1 MPQKTNLNINPY
13 YDDFKKSNNYYR
25 VLYKPGHPIQARELT
40 TSQSILQ
47 NQLESFGSHI
57 FEEGAMVIPGGVMC
71 DSQYAAVKLN
81 PDHLGVN
88 VSVYASYLVGKRLR
102 GESSGVVAVID
113 SYGDINENEGITNL
127 TVWVKYVRGG
137 IDNET
142 STFIDGEILITED
155 AFTYGN
161 TTINAEDTVASI
173 ISENAKGVG
182 YSVAIE
188 KGVYFIRGTFVDVSK
203 DRIVLD
209 PYTNNSSYRVGLTIS
224 EEIITSKEDES
235 LYDNAKGFS
244 NYAAPGADRLKISTK
259 LSKKL
264 LTDNDDKTFVELVRV
279 ENGEIKKIKKQNEY
293 SIIKDY
299 FAKRTFE
306 ESGDYA
312 VDRFLIDIEESLDNR
327 KGNDGIFLDTQITSD
342 GNVPTEDMVAV
353 NVSPGKA
360 YVKGYDVESV
370 GTTAIDVDKPRDIQK
385 VDTAMVPFEFGL
397 SIRLNNVV
405 GTPLLAVNNSS
416 NTVDLYSGRRN
427 STGGT
432 ETLIGKA
439 RVYSFSVTDAPY
451 TGAATEFDLYL
462 YDVQTYTEITL
473 NQAVSAGDVPISTR
487 VRGVSSG
494 ATGFVAGPLGA
505 TVKLTE
511 TSGTFLQGERLIF
524 NEEENSSNSNGV
536 NRTVQSVTTWGI
548 NDVKSVFQDSTA
560 LGLKNDF
567 IADLALQPRILP
579 GFSVTDEINI
589 TTAGSDNTSCAG
601 RNWAAKVKVGT
612 LISYQRANQSDPT
625 LNRIST
631 ISSDGSNVHLED
643 TPIDVPG
650 LYDNDSDN
658 AYTGTFRIM
667 TPIVRNNGGLYAK
680 LDERAVSSVDF
691 SSSSLAI
698 EAQIND
704 LSVDNNGALTFGVGN
719 ITTANAG
726 ITTSFFETFDAER
739 YSLHYTDGTL
749 DQLRSDKFSLT
760 NNGKT
765 VNFTGLSANQT
776 TNVTV
781 NTTVLKQGITSKQK
795 DYLRS
800 EKRNVT
806 LSKSAA
812 STATTGLTQN
822 KFYGLRVEDREISL
836 NVPDVAKVIGVY
848 ESLNT
853 SAPILD
859 KISIPSGFALT
870 SNALLGEEIIG
881 TESGTVVQIT
891 NIPDDTSVEFAYLN
905 SNKFEV
911 GEVIKFRES
920 DITTTIVTITNGSY
934 QNVTNEFTLDRGH
947 RETHHDYSRIV
958 RTSTSYVPTYQLLVV
973 YDKYRVPAN
982 DNGDVFT
989 VNSYPQSRYGEIPQ
1003 LPDGTRLSDVLDFRP
1018 RVSDFSVTDKSPF
1031 AFGSRDFGVTGNN
1044 PSLIVKPNES
1054 SIIGFDHYLPRMDRL
1069 VLTKAGKF
1077 TAIKGESS
1085 LNPKFPVNVEDAM
1098 DIATIEYPAY
1108 LFDVRNARVVHID
1121 NRRYTMRDIGK
1132 IEDRVENLET
1142 ITSLTMLEL
1151 DTKSLQV
1158 KDADG
1163 FDRFKSG
1170 FFVDDYRDD
1179 QRFEQNSNASV
1190 DPRTNELITPIDFE
1204 TIKPELALDPAV
1216 DVSTADF
1223 SSDLNLLDPNVKKT
1237 GDLLTLNYTE
1247 KEWIKQ
1253 PLASVVENVNPFSMV
1268 EYNGNVKLSPA
1279 SDNWVRTVYVDGGVR
1294 NVTAGV
1300 SGNSVTWAGQ
1310 GGSQQSAGWTTSGTG
1325 TGSGESW
1332 QPDEN
1337 TVYASGA
1344 GSRTLDTFIETI
1356 LTGSAADT
1364 HIRSRNVTFNAHG
1377 LSPYTKYH
1385 SFFDGQS
1392 GLDIIP
1398 KLVQISMNS
1407 GAFTAGETV
1416 HGYIGAELLFV
1427 ARLCSPSHKE
1437 GPLTAPTTTMGNNPY
1452 DRGIILSLAYSA
1464 SATVLNIDLNGLH
1477 EEARGEFYGYITKGM
1492 TILGTTSNAEATVS
1506 DINLIT
1512 DNWGD
1517 LAGSFF
1523 IRCPLMNP
1531 APPKRYTVGTKT
1543 FKLTSSDTNAV
1554 PLPGSLLIQAC
1565 ETTYKTSGI
1574 VETYKQ
1580 TTVVV
1585 KDPPAPPPPPP
1596 ADDGDPLAQ
1605 SFTVDETGAYL
1616 TGVDFFFGN
1625 KDPQE
1630 KIACELRTMELGTP
1644 TNIMVQDFA
1653 RVDLHPTEV
1662 NTSNDGT
1669 VPTRFQF
1676 PSPIYL
1682 EPEKEYALVLRA
1694 PTTLLYE
1701 AWIAQMGD
1709 KTVGTSD
1716 LPDDENVMVTKQY
1729 LGGSLFKSQNG
1740 TIWTATQYQDLKFT
1754 LHKAEFVPNG
1764 TATFY
1769 NPNLNLSEVGHTGL
1783 IYNPIKVFPRKLKV
1797 TIDAVTDG
1805 GVKTFLDAP
1814 GAQFS
1819 DGLTTTDAYGYLERV
1834 GGAANQQA
1842 LGVTNVG
1849 TGYKQGTYSAVPLY
1863 TITGAGSGATSTV
1876 VVDANGNITSVTI
1889 GLNQGGSGYS
1899 VGDVVGVTTAN
1910 IGQGS
1915 GGQFTVAALLNYD
1928 TLYLTD
1934 CQGETFDTSGS
1945 SDIWKDFPLGSTTAV
1960 ATDFDVDNGNTH
1972 ITACTQTGGVLY
1984 TGNVVEI
1991 IKPNHAMHGANN
2003 LVTLE
2008 NIQPNSVATT
2018 LSAEL
2023 GINETGSISI
2033 ANTSTFN
2040 NFEGISTSQ
2049 GYAKINNEIIYYT
2062 SIHQDGAGGGTLGI
2076 GTRGVDGTLRR
2087 THPNGSE
2094 ISTYEL
2100 SGVSLKRINRSHT
2113 AGSILSDP
2121 METDKYYLS
2130 IDRSGVVG
2138 SLARQSGDTQV
2149 SFTAENVGSGLNNF
2163 SSANVQFNT
2172 IEPRMS
2178 VITPGSGTFIRSSMR
2193 TISATSAGGN
2203 EVSFQ
2208 DNGFEP
2214 VTLNQLNI
2222 LPTTRMLA
2230 SRVNENE
2237 YLPNFPD
2244 NKSFTMT
2251 VDLRSDDP
2259 NLSPAINIENEVLLL
2274 GRSRLNRPILDYVT
2288 DGRSNALD
2296 NDPHTSTYITK
2307 KVDLQNPASSLK
2319 VIVGAYRDGS
2329 ADFRVLYQLFKAD
2342 SSEIEPA
2349 FELFPGYDNLRDL
2362 DGDGYGDL
2370 VVDSSLNSGRP
2381 DKIVPGSNDGE
2392 FKEYQFSIDEL
2403 DAFTGFRIKIVMSGT
2418 NEAKAPRFKDL
2429 RCIALA

>member
-57 FEEGAMVIPGGVMC
+57 FQEGAMVIPGGVMC

-88 VSVYASYLVGKRLR
+88 ISVYASFLVGKRLR
-102 GESSGVVAVID
+102 GESSGVVAVVD
-113 SYGDINENEGITNL
+113 SYSDINENEGVTHL
-127 TVWVKYVRGG
+127 TIWVKYVRGG
-137 IDNET
+137 TDNET

-161 TTINAEDTVASI
+161 TTINVEDTVASI

-224 EEIITSKEDES
+224 EEIISSKEDES

-279 ENGEIKKIKKQNEY
+279 ENGEIKKIKSQNEY

-312 VDRFLIDIEESLDNR
+312 VDRFIVDVEELLDNR

-353 NVSPGKA
+353 NVSAGKA

-370 GTTAIDVDKPRDIQK
+370 GTTTVDVDKPRDIQK

-416 NTVDLYSGRRN
+416 NTVDLYSGRR
-427 STGGT
+427 SATGGT

-462 YDVQTYTEITL
+462 YDVQTYTIITL
-473 NQAVSAGDVPISTR
+473 NESISSTDAPISTR

-494 ATGFVAGPLGA
+494 ATGFIVENPSSTA
-505 TVKLTE
+505 KLTE

-524 NEEENSSNSNGV
+524 NEEENSSNANGV
-536 NRTVQSVTTWGI
+536 NRTVKSVDTWGI

-560 LGLKNDF
+560 LGLDNDF
-567 IADLALQPRILP
+567 IADLALQPRILS
-579 GFSVTDEINI
+579 GFSVTDEIEVAATTGI
-589 TTAGSDNTSCAG
+589 TKCPG
-601 RNWAAKVKVGT
+601 RNFAAKLKVGS
-612 LISYQRANQSDPT
+612 LISYQRSDNNDLT
-625 LNRIST
+625 LNKVTANNGST
-631 ISSDGSNVHLED
+631 ITLDD
-643 TPIDVPG
+643 TPLDVTG
-650 LYDNDSDN
+650 LYDNNSDL
-658 AYTGTFRIM
+658 AYVGTFRVM
-667 TPIVRNNGGLYAK
+667 VPIVRNNGGLYAK
-680 LDERAVSSVDF
+680 LDESAVSSVDF

-698 EAQIND
+698 ETQIND
-704 LSVDNNGALTFGVGN
+704 LTTDGDGALTFGVGN
-719 ITTANAG
+719 VTTANAG

-739 YSLHYTDGTL
+739 YSIHYSTGTIDSL
-749 DQLRSDKFSLT
+749 TSDKFTLT

-765 VNFTGLSANQT
+765 VNFTGLTASQSN
-776 TNVTV
+776 NVTV
-781 NTTVLKQGITSKQK
+781 NATVLKQGITSKQK

-806 LSKSAA
+806 LTKSAA

-859 KISIPSGFALT
+859 KISIPSGFTLS

-891 NIPDDTSVEFAYLN
+891 SILNDTSVEFAYLN
-905 SNKFEV
+905 TNKFEV

-958 RTSTSYVPTYQLLVV
+958 RTNTSYIPTYQLLVV

-989 VNSYPQSRYGEIPQ
+989 VNSYPQSRYSEIPQ

-1018 RVSDFSVTDKSPF
+1018 RVSDFSVTNKSPF

-1077 TAIKGESS
+1077 TVVKGESS

-1098 DIATIEYPAY
+1098 DIATIQYPPY
-1108 LFDVRNARVVHID
+1108 LFDVKNARVVHID

-1132 IEDRVENLET
+1132 IESRVENLET
-1142 ITSLTMLEL
+1142 VTSLTMLEL

-1163 FDRFKSG
+1163 FDRFKTG

-1179 QRFEQNSNASV
+1179 KRFEQNSNAAV
-1190 DPRTNELITPIDFE
+1190 DPKTNELLVPIDFE
-1204 TIKPELALDPAV
+1204 TIKPELALDPSI
-1216 DVSTADF
+1216 DVATADF
-1223 SSDLNLLDPNVKKT
+1223 SANLNLLDPNVKKSE
-1237 GDLLTLNYTE
+1237 DLLTLNYTE

-1253 PLASVVENVNPFSMV
+1253 PLASVVENVNPFNMV

-1279 SDNWVRTVYVDGGVR
+1279 SDNWVRTVYIDGGVR
-1294 NVTAGV
+1294 NITAGV
-1300 SGNSVTWAGQ
+1300 SGNEVTWTGADGT
-1310 GGSQQSAGWTTSGTG
+1310 QQSSGWTTSGTG
-1325 TGSGESW
+1325 TGSGDNW

-1337 TVYASGA
+1337 TVYVAGA
-1344 GSRTLDTFIETI
+1344 GTRTLDTFIETI
-1356 LTGSAADT
+1356 LQGSAPDT
-1364 HIRSRNVTFNAHG
+1364 HIRSRNVTFNSHG
-1377 LSPYTKYH
+1377 LAPYTKYY

-1427 ARLCSPSHKE
+1427 ARLCSPNHKE
-1437 GPLTAPTTTMGNNPY
+1437 GPLTAPTTTIGNNPY

-1464 SATVLNIDLNGLH
+1464 SSTVLNIDLNGLH

-1492 TILGTTSNAEATVS
+1492 TILGVSSNAEATVS
-1506 DINLIT
+1506 NIQLIT

-1517 LAGSFF
+1517 LSGSFF
-1523 IRCPLMNP
+1523 IRCPLTNP
-1531 APPKRYTVGTKT
+1531 APPKRYTIGTKT
-1543 FKLTSSDTNAV
+1543 FKLTSSDTNAE
-1554 PLPGSLLIQAC
+1554 PLPGSLLMQSC
-1565 ETTYKTSGI
+1565 ETTYRTSGI
-1574 VETYKQ
+1574 VETYKH

-1596 ADDGDPLAQ
+1596 QPRDPLAQ

-1630 KIACELRTMELGTP
+1630 KIACELVTMELGTP
-1644 TNIMVQDFA
+1644 TNIVVQDFA
-1653 RVDLHPTEV
+1653 RVELHPSEV
-1662 NTSNDGT
+1662 NTSADAT
-1669 VPTRFQF
+1669 IPTRFQF

-1682 EPEKEYALVLRA
+1682 EAGREYALVLKA
-1694 PTTLLYE
+1694 PTTNLYE
-1701 AWIAQMGD
+1701 AWCATMGD

-1716 LPDDENVMVTKQY
+1716 LPDDENVLVTKQY
-1729 LGGSLFKSQNG
+1729 IGGSLFKSQNG
-1740 TIWTATQYQDLKFT
+1740 TIWTPSQFQDLKFT
-1754 LHKAEFVPNG
+1754 LHKAQFVPSG

-1797 TIDAVTDG
+1797 TIDAVTG
-1805 GVKTFLDAP
+1805 GSSTLDQP
-1814 GAQFS
+1814 GAKIS
-1819 DGLTTTDAYGYLERV
+1819 DGTTNTDAFGYLERV
-1834 GGAANQQA
+1834 GGGANQGA
-1842 LGVTNVG
+1842 LTQTNAG
-1849 TGYKQGTYSAVPLY
+1849 TGYENGTYTAVPLY
-1863 TITGAGSGATSTV
+1863 TITGAGSGATATV
-1876 VVDANGNITSVTI
+1876 VVATNKVSSVTI
-1889 GLNQGGSGYS
+1889 GLNQNGSGYS
-1899 VGDVVGVTTAN
+1899 VGDVVGVTTADV
-1910 IGQGS
+1910 GKGS
-1915 GGQFTVAALLNYD
+1915 GAQFSIPSLLNYD

-1934 CQGETFDTSGS
+1934 CRGETFDTSGS
-1945 SDIWKDFPLGSTTAV
+1945 
-1960 ATDFDVDNGNTH
+1960 TDFYVDGTVFNTGSTH

-1991 IKPNHAMHGANN
+1991 QKPNHAMHGANN

-2023 GINETGSISI
+2023 GINETGQISI

-2049 GYAKINNEIIYYT
+2049 GYAKINNEIIYYNSIT
-2062 SIHQDGAGGGTLGI
+2062 SDGGGGGTLGI

-2259 NLSPAINIENEVLLL
+2259 NLSPAINIENEVLIL
-2274 GRSRLNRPILDYVT
+2274 GRSRLNKPISDYVT

-2296 NDPHTSTYITK
+2296 SDPHTATYITK
-2307 KVDLQNPASSLK
+2307 KVNLQNPASSLK
-2319 VIVGAYRDGS
+2319 VIVGAYRDES

-2362 DGDGYGDL
+2362 DGDGFGDL
-2370 VVDSSLNSGRP
+2370 VIDSALSSGRP
-2381 DKIVPGSNDGE
+2381 DKLVSGSLDGE

-2403 DAFTGFRIKIVMSGT
+2403 DAFTGFRVKIVMSGT
-2418 NEAKAPRFKDL
+2418 NEAKPPRFKDL

>member
-57 FEEGAMVIPGGVMC
+57 FQEGAMVIPGGVMC

-88 VSVYASYLVGKRLR
+88 ISVYASFLVGKRLR
-102 GESSGVVAVID
+102 GESSGVVAVVD
-113 SYGDINENEGITNL
+113 SYSDINENEGVTHL
-127 TVWVKYVRGG
+127 TIWVKYVRGG
-137 IDNET
+137 TDNET

-161 TTINAEDTVASI
+161 TTINVEDTVASI

-224 EEIITSKEDES
+224 EEIISSKEDES

-279 ENGEIKKIKKQNEY
+279 ENGEIKKIKSQNEY

-312 VDRFLIDIEESLDNR
+312 VDRFIVDVEELLDNR

-353 NVSPGKA
+353 NVSAGKA

-370 GTTAIDVDKPRDIQK
+370 GTTTVDVDKPRDIQK

-416 NTVDLYSGRRN
+416 NTVDLYSGRR
-427 STGGT
+427 SATGGT

-462 YDVQTYTEITL
+462 YDVQTYTIITL
-473 NQAVSAGDVPISTR
+473 NESISSTDAPISTR

-494 ATGFVAGPLGA
+494 ATGFIVENPSSTA
-505 TVKLTE
+505 KLTE

-524 NEEENSSNSNGV
+524 NEEENSSNANGV
-536 NRTVQSVTTWGI
+536 NRTVKSVDTWGI

-560 LGLKNDF
+560 LGLDNDF
-567 IADLALQPRILP
+567 IADLALQPRILS
-579 GFSVTDEINI
+579 GFSVTDEIEVAATTGI
-589 TTAGSDNTSCAG
+589 TKCPG
-601 RNWAAKVKVGT
+601 RNFAAKLKVGS
-612 LISYQRANQSDPT
+612 LISYQRSDNNDLT
-625 LNRIST
+625 LNKVTANNGST
-631 ISSDGSNVHLED
+631 ITLDD
-643 TPIDVPG
+643 TPLDVTG
-650 LYDNDSDN
+650 LYDNNSDL
-658 AYTGTFRIM
+658 AYVGTFRVM
-667 TPIVRNNGGLYAK
+667 VPIVRNNGGLYAK
-680 LDERAVSSVDF
+680 LDESAVSSVDF

-698 EAQIND
+698 ETQIND
-704 LSVDNNGALTFGVGN
+704 LTTDGDGALTFGVGN
-719 ITTANAG
+719 VTTANAG

-739 YSLHYTDGTL
+739 YSIHYSTGTIDPL
-749 DQLRSDKFSLT
+749 TSDKFTLT

-765 VNFTGLSANQT
+765 VNFTGLTASQNN
-776 TNVTV
+776 NVTV
-781 NTTVLKQGITSKQK
+781 NATVLKQGITSKQK

-806 LSKSAA
+806 LTKSAA

-859 KISIPSGFALT
+859 KISIPSGFTLS

-891 NIPDDTSVEFAYLN
+891 SILNDTSVEFAYLN
-905 SNKFEV
+905 TNKFEV

-958 RTSTSYVPTYQLLVV
+958 RTNTSYIPTYQLLVV

-989 VNSYPQSRYGEIPQ
+989 VNSYPQSRYSEIPQ

-1018 RVSDFSVTDKSPF
+1018 RVSDFSVTNKSPF

-1077 TAIKGESS
+1077 TVVKGESS

-1098 DIATIEYPAY
+1098 DIATIQYPPY
-1108 LFDVRNARVVHID
+1108 LFDVKNARVVHID

-1132 IEDRVENLET
+1132 IESRVENLET
-1142 ITSLTMLEL
+1142 VTSLTMLEL

-1163 FDRFKSG
+1163 FDRFKTG

-1179 QRFEQNSNASV
+1179 KRFEQNSNAAV
-1190 DPRTNELITPIDFE
+1190 DPKTNELLVPIDFE
-1204 TIKPELALDPAV
+1204 TIKPELALDPSI
-1216 DVSTADF
+1216 DVATADF
-1223 SSDLNLLDPNVKKT
+1223 SANLNLLDPNVKKSE
-1237 GDLLTLNYTE
+1237 DLLTLNYTE

-1253 PLASVVENVNPFSMV
+1253 PLASVVENVNPFNMV

-1279 SDNWVRTVYVDGGVR
+1279 SDNWVRTVYIDGGVR
-1294 NVTAGV
+1294 NITAGV
-1300 SGNSVTWAGQ
+1300 SGNEVTWTGADGT
-1310 GGSQQSAGWTTSGTG
+1310 QQSSGWTTSGTG
-1325 TGSGESW
+1325 TGSGDNW

-1337 TVYASGA
+1337 TVYVAGA
-1344 GSRTLDTFIETI
+1344 GTRTLDTFIETI
-1356 LTGSAADT
+1356 LQGSAPDT
-1364 HIRSRNVTFNAHG
+1364 HIRSRNVTFNSHG
-1377 LSPYTKYH
+1377 LAPYTKYY

-1427 ARLCSPSHKE
+1427 ARLCSPNHKE
-1437 GPLTAPTTTMGNNPY
+1437 GPLTAPTTTIGNNPY

-1464 SATVLNIDLNGLH
+1464 SSTVLNIDLNGLH

-1492 TILGTTSNAEATVS
+1492 TILGVSSNAEATVS
-1506 DINLIT
+1506 NIQLIT

-1517 LAGSFF
+1517 LSGSFF
-1523 IRCPLMNP
+1523 IRCPLTNP
-1531 APPKRYTVGTKT
+1531 APPKRYTIGTKT
-1543 FKLTSSDTNAV
+1543 FKLTSSDTNAE
-1554 PLPGSLLIQAC
+1554 PLPGSLLMQSC
-1565 ETTYKTSGI
+1565 ETTYRTSGI
-1574 VETYKQ
+1574 VETYKH

-1596 ADDGDPLAQ
+1596 QPRDPLAQ

-1630 KIACELRTMELGTP
+1630 KIACELVTMELGTP
-1644 TNIMVQDFA
+1644 TNIVVQDFA
-1653 RVDLHPTEV
+1653 RVELHPSEV
-1662 NTSNDGT
+1662 NTSADAT
-1669 VPTRFQF
+1669 IPTRFQF

-1682 EPEKEYALVLRA
+1682 EAGREYALVLKA
-1694 PTTLLYE
+1694 PTTNLYE
-1701 AWIAQMGD
+1701 AWCATMGD

-1716 LPDDENVMVTKQY
+1716 LPDDENVLVTKQY
-1729 LGGSLFKSQNG
+1729 IGGSLFKSQNG
-1740 TIWTATQYQDLKFT
+1740 TIWTPSQFQDLKFT
-1754 LHKAEFVPNG
+1754 LHKAQFVPSG

-1797 TIDAVTDG
+1797 TIDAVTG
-1805 GVKTFLDAP
+1805 GSSTLDQP
-1814 GAQFS
+1814 GAKIS
-1819 DGLTTTDAYGYLERV
+1819 DGTTNTDAFGYLERV
-1834 GGAANQQA
+1834 GGGANQGA
-1842 LGVTNVG
+1842 LTQTNAG
-1849 TGYKQGTYSAVPLY
+1849 TGYENGTYTAVPLY
-1863 TITGAGSGATSTV
+1863 TITGAGSGATATV
-1876 VVDANGNITSVTI
+1876 VVATNKVSSVTI
-1889 GLNQGGSGYS
+1889 GLNQNGSGYS
-1899 VGDVVGVTTAN
+1899 VGDVVGVTTADV
-1910 IGQGS
+1910 GKGS
-1915 GGQFTVAALLNYD
+1915 GAQFSIPSLLNYD

-1934 CQGETFDTSGS
+1934 CRGETFDTSGS
-1945 SDIWKDFPLGSTTAV
+1945 
-1960 ATDFDVDNGNTH
+1960 TDFYVDGTVFNTGSTH

-1991 IKPNHAMHGANN
+1991 QKPNHAMHGANN

-2023 GINETGSISI
+2023 GINETGQISI

-2049 GYAKINNEIIYYT
+2049 GYAKINNEIIYYNSIT
-2062 SIHQDGAGGGTLGI
+2062 SDGGGGGTLGI

-2259 NLSPAINIENEVLLL
+2259 NLSPAINIENEVLIL
-2274 GRSRLNRPILDYVT
+2274 GRSRLNKPISDYVT

-2296 NDPHTSTYITK
+2296 SDPHTATYITK
-2307 KVDLQNPASSLK
+2307 KVNLQNPASSLK
-2319 VIVGAYRDGS
+2319 VIVGAYRDES

-2362 DGDGYGDL
+2362 DGDGFGDL
-2370 VVDSSLNSGRP
+2370 VIDSALSSGRP
-2381 DKIVPGSNDGE
+2381 DKLVSGSLDGE

-2403 DAFTGFRIKIVMSGT
+2403 DAFTGFRVKIVMSGT
-2418 NEAKAPRFKDL
+2418 NEAKPPRFKDL

>member
-57 FEEGAMVIPGGVMC
+57 FQEGAMVIPGGVMC

-88 VSVYASYLVGKRLR
+88 ISVYASFLVGKRLR
-102 GESSGVVAVID
+102 GESSGVVAVVD
-113 SYGDINENEGITNL
+113 SYSDINENEGVTHL
-127 TVWVKYVRGG
+127 TIWVKYVRGG
-137 IDNET
+137 TDNET

-161 TTINAEDTVASI
+161 TTINVEDTVASI

-224 EEIITSKEDES
+224 EEIISSKEDES

-279 ENGEIKKIKKQNEY
+279 ENGEIKKIKSQNEY

-312 VDRFLIDIEESLDNR
+312 VDRFIVDVEELLDNR

-353 NVSPGKA
+353 NVSAGKA

-370 GTTAIDVDKPRDIQK
+370 GTTTVDVDKPRDIQK

-416 NTVDLYSGRRN
+416 NTVDLYSGRR
-427 STGGT
+427 SATGGT

-462 YDVQTYTEITL
+462 YDVQTYTIITL
-473 NQAVSAGDVPISTR
+473 NESISSTDAPISTR

-494 ATGFVAGPLGA
+494 ATGFIVENPSTTA
-505 TVKLTE
+505 KLTE

-524 NEEENSSNSNGV
+524 NEEENSSNANGV
-536 NRTVQSVTTWGI
+536 NRTVKSVDTWGI

-560 LGLKNDF
+560 LGLDNDF
-567 IADLALQPRILP
+567 IADLALQPRILS
-579 GFSVTDEINI
+579 GFSVTDEIEVEA
-589 TTAGSDNTSCAG
+589 TTGVTKCPG
-601 RNWAAKVKVGT
+601 RNFAAKLKVGS
-612 LISYQRANQSDPT
+612 LISYQRSDNNDLT
-625 LNRIST
+625 LNKVTANNGST
-631 ISSDGSNVHLED
+631 ITLDD
-643 TPIDVPG
+643 TPLDVTG
-650 LYDNDSDN
+650 LYDNNSDL
-658 AYTGTFRIM
+658 AYVGTFRVM
-667 TPIVRNNGGLYAK
+667 VPIVRNNGGLYAK
-680 LDERAVSSVDF
+680 LDESAVSSVDF

-698 EAQIND
+698 ETQIND
-704 LSVDNNGALTFGVGN
+704 LTTDGDGALTFGVGN
-719 ITTANAG
+719 VTTANAG

-739 YSLHYTDGTL
+739 YSIHYSTGTIDSL
-749 DQLRSDKFSLT
+749 TSDKFTLT

-765 VNFTGLSANQT
+765 VNFTGLTASQSN
-776 TNVTV
+776 NVTV
-781 NTTVLKQGITSKQK
+781 NATVLKQGITSKQK

-806 LSKSAA
+806 LTKSAA

-859 KISIPSGFALT
+859 KISIPSGFTLS

-891 NIPDDTSVEFAYLN
+891 SILNDTSVEFAYLN
-905 SNKFEV
+905 TNKFEV

-958 RTSTSYVPTYQLLVV
+958 RTNTSYIPTYQLLVV

-989 VNSYPQSRYGEIPQ
+989 VNSYPQSRYSEIPQ

-1018 RVSDFSVTDKSPF
+1018 RVSDFSVTNKSPF

-1077 TAIKGESS
+1077 TVVKGESS

-1142 ITSLTMLEL
+1142 VTSLTMLEL

-1163 FDRFKSG
+1163 FDRFKTG

-1179 QRFEQNSNASV
+1179 KRFEQNSNAAV
-1190 DPRTNELITPIDFE
+1190 DPKTNELLVPIDFE
-1204 TIKPELALDPAV
+1204 TIKPELALDPSI
-1216 DVSTADF
+1216 DVATADF
-1223 SSDLNLLDPNVKKT
+1223 SANLNLLDPNVKKSE
-1237 GDLLTLNYTE
+1237 DLLTLNYTE

-1253 PLASVVENVNPFSMV
+1253 PLASVVENVNPFNMV

-1279 SDNWVRTVYVDGGVR
+1279 SDNWVRTVYIDGGVR
-1294 NVTAGV
+1294 NITAGV
-1300 SGNSVTWAGQ
+1300 SGNEVTWTGADGT
-1310 GGSQQSAGWTTSGTG
+1310 QQSSGWTTSGTG
-1325 TGSGESW
+1325 TGSGDNW

-1337 TVYASGA
+1337 TVYVAGA
-1344 GSRTLDTFIETI
+1344 GTRTLDTFIETI
-1356 LTGSAADT
+1356 LQGSAPDT
-1364 HIRSRNVTFNAHG
+1364 HIRSRNVTFNSHG
-1377 LSPYTKYH
+1377 LAPYTKYY

-1427 ARLCSPSHKE
+1427 ARLCSPNHKE
-1437 GPLTAPTTTMGNNPY
+1437 GPLTAPTTTIGNNPY

-1464 SATVLNIDLNGLH
+1464 SSTVLNIDLNGLH

-1492 TILGTTSNAEATVS
+1492 TILGVSSNAEATVS
-1506 DINLIT
+1506 NIQLIT

-1517 LAGSFF
+1517 LSGSFF
-1523 IRCPLMNP
+1523 IRCPLTNP
-1531 APPKRYTVGTKT
+1531 APPKRYTIGTKT
-1543 FKLTSSDTNAV
+1543 FKLTSSDTNAE
-1554 PLPGSLLIQAC
+1554 PLPGSLLMQSC
-1565 ETTYKTSGI
+1565 ETTYRTSGI
-1574 VETYKQ
+1574 VETYKH

-1596 ADDGDPLAQ
+1596 QPRDPLAQ

-1630 KIACELRTMELGTP
+1630 KIACELVTMELGTP
-1644 TNIMVQDFA
+1644 TNIVVQDFA
-1653 RVDLHPTEV
+1653 RVELHPPEV
-1662 NTSNDGT
+1662 NTSADAT
-1669 VPTRFQF
+1669 IPTRFQF

-1682 EPEKEYALVLRA
+1682 EAGREYALVLKA
-1694 PTTLLYE
+1694 PTTNLYE
-1701 AWIAQMGD
+1701 AWCATMGD

-1716 LPDDENVMVTKQY
+1716 LPDDENVLVTKQY
-1729 LGGSLFKSQNG
+1729 IGGSLFKSQNG
-1740 TIWTATQYQDLKFT
+1740 TIWTPSQFQDLKFT
-1754 LHKAEFVPNG
+1754 LHKAQFVPSG

-1797 TIDAVTDG
+1797 TIDAVAG
-1805 GVKTFLDAP
+1805 GSSTLDQP
-1814 GAQFS
+1814 GAKIS
-1819 DGLTTTDAYGYLERV
+1819 DGTTNTDAFGYLERV
-1834 GGAANQQA
+1834 GGGANQGA
-1842 LGVTNVG
+1842 LTQTNAG
-1849 TGYKQGTYSAVPLY
+1849 TGYENGTYTAVPLY
-1863 TITGAGSGATSTV
+1863 TITGAGSGATATV
-1876 VVDANGNITSVTI
+1876 VVATNKVSSVTI
-1889 GLNQGGSGYS
+1889 GLNQNGSGYS
-1899 VGDVVGVTTAN
+1899 VGDVVGVTTADV
-1910 IGQGS
+1910 GKGS
-1915 GGQFTVAALLNYD
+1915 GAQFSIPSLLNYD

-1934 CQGETFDTSGS
+1934 CRGETFDTSGS
-1945 SDIWKDFPLGSTTAV
+1945 
-1960 ATDFDVDNGNTH
+1960 TDFYVDGTVFNTGSTH

-1991 IKPNHAMHGANN
+1991 QKPNHAMHGANN

-2023 GINETGSISI
+2023 GINETGQISI

-2049 GYAKINNEIIYYT
+2049 GYAKINNEIIYYNSIT
-2062 SIHQDGAGGGTLGI
+2062 SDGGGGGTLGI

-2222 LPTTRMLA
+2222 LPTTRMIA

-2259 NLSPAINIENEVLLL
+2259 NLSPAINIENEVLIL
-2274 GRSRLNRPILDYVT
+2274 GRSRLNKPISDYVT

-2296 NDPHTSTYITK
+2296 SDPHTATYITK
-2307 KVDLQNPASSLK
+2307 KVNLQNPASSLK
-2319 VIVGAYRDGS
+2319 VIVGAYRDES

-2362 DGDGYGDL
+2362 DGDGFGDL
-2370 VVDSSLNSGRP
+2370 VIDSALSSGRP
-2381 DKIVPGSNDGE
+2381 DKLVSGSLDGE

-2403 DAFTGFRIKIVMSGT
+2403 DAFTGFRVKIVMSGT
-2418 NEAKAPRFKDL
+2418 NEAKPPRFKDL

>member
-57 FEEGAMVIPGGVMC
+57 FQEGAMVIPGGVMC

-88 VSVYASYLVGKRLR
+88 ISVYASFLVGKRLR
-102 GESSGVVAVID
+102 GESSGVVAVVD
-113 SYGDINENEGITNL
+113 SYSDINENEGVTHL
-127 TVWVKYVRGG
+127 TIWVKYVRGG
-137 IDNET
+137 TDNET

-161 TTINAEDTVASI
+161 TTINVEDTVASI

-224 EEIITSKEDES
+224 EEIISSKEDES

-279 ENGEIKKIKKQNEY
+279 ENGEIKKIKSQNEY

-312 VDRFLIDIEESLDNR
+312 VDRFIVDVEELLDNR

-353 NVSPGKA
+353 NVSAGKA

-370 GTTAIDVDKPRDIQK
+370 GTTTVDVDKPRDIQK

-416 NTVDLYSGRRN
+416 NTVDLYSGRR
-427 STGGT
+427 SATGGT

-462 YDVQTYTEITL
+462 YDVQTYTIITL
-473 NQAVSAGDVPISTR
+473 NESISSTDAPISTR

-494 ATGFVAGPLGA
+494 ATGFIVENPSSTA
-505 TVKLTE
+505 KLTE

-524 NEEENSSNSNGV
+524 NEEENSSNANGV
-536 NRTVQSVTTWGI
+536 NRTVKSVDTWGI

-560 LGLKNDF
+560 LGLDNDF
-567 IADLALQPRILP
+567 IADLALQPRILS
-579 GFSVTDEINI
+579 GFSVTDEIEVAATTGI
-589 TTAGSDNTSCAG
+589 TKCPG
-601 RNWAAKVKVGT
+601 RNFAAKLKVGS
-612 LISYQRANQSDPT
+612 LISYQRSDNNDLT
-625 LNRIST
+625 LNKVTANNGST
-631 ISSDGSNVHLED
+631 ITLDD
-643 TPIDVPG
+643 TPLDVTG
-650 LYDNDSDN
+650 LYDNNSDL
-658 AYTGTFRIM
+658 AYVGTFRVM
-667 TPIVRNNGGLYAK
+667 VPIVRNNGGLYAK
-680 LDERAVSSVDF
+680 LDESAVSSVDF

-698 EAQIND
+698 ETQIND
-704 LSVDNNGALTFGVGN
+704 LTTDGDGALTFGVGN
-719 ITTANAG
+719 VTTANAG

-739 YSLHYTDGTL
+739 YSIHYSTGTIDPL
-749 DQLRSDKFSLT
+749 TSDKFTLT

-765 VNFTGLSANQT
+765 VNFTGLTASQSN
-776 TNVTV
+776 NVTV
-781 NTTVLKQGITSKQK
+781 NATVLKQGITSKQK

-806 LSKSAA
+806 LTKSAA

-859 KISIPSGFALT
+859 KISIPSGFTLS

-891 NIPDDTSVEFAYLN
+891 SILNDTSVEFAYLN
-905 SNKFEV
+905 TNKFEV

-958 RTSTSYVPTYQLLVV
+958 RTNTSYIPTYQLLVV

-989 VNSYPQSRYGEIPQ
+989 VNSYPQSRYSEIPQ

-1018 RVSDFSVTDKSPF
+1018 RVSDFSVTNKSPF

-1077 TAIKGESS
+1077 TVVKGESS

-1098 DIATIEYPAY
+1098 DIATIQYPPY
-1108 LFDVRNARVVHID
+1108 LFDVKNARVVHID

-1132 IEDRVENLET
+1132 IESRVENLET
-1142 ITSLTMLEL
+1142 VTSLTMLEL

-1163 FDRFKSG
+1163 FDRFKTG

-1179 QRFEQNSNASV
+1179 KRFEQNSNAAV
-1190 DPRTNELITPIDFE
+1190 DPKTNELLVPIDFE
-1204 TIKPELALDPAV
+1204 TIKPELALDPSI
-1216 DVSTADF
+1216 DVATADF
-1223 SSDLNLLDPNVKKT
+1223 SANLNLLDPNVKKSE
-1237 GDLLTLNYTE
+1237 DLLTLNYTE

-1253 PLASVVENVNPFSMV
+1253 PLASVVENVNPFNMV

-1279 SDNWVRTVYVDGGVR
+1279 SDNWVRTVYIDGGVR
-1294 NVTAGV
+1294 NITAGV
-1300 SGNSVTWAGQ
+1300 SGNEVTWTGADGT
-1310 GGSQQSAGWTTSGTG
+1310 QQSSGWTTSGTG
-1325 TGSGESW
+1325 TGSGDNW

-1337 TVYASGA
+1337 TVYVAGA
-1344 GSRTLDTFIETI
+1344 GTRTLDTFIETI
-1356 LTGSAADT
+1356 LQGSAPDT
-1364 HIRSRNVTFNAHG
+1364 HIRSRNVTFNSHG
-1377 LSPYTKYH
+1377 LAPYTKYY

-1427 ARLCSPSHKE
+1427 ARLCSPNHKE
-1437 GPLTAPTTTMGNNPY
+1437 GPLTAPTTTIGNNPY

-1464 SATVLNIDLNGLH
+1464 SSTVLNIDLNGLH

-1492 TILGTTSNAEATVS
+1492 TILGVSSNAEATVS
-1506 DINLIT
+1506 NIQLIT

-1517 LAGSFF
+1517 LSGSFF
-1523 IRCPLMNP
+1523 IRCPLTNP
-1531 APPKRYTVGTKT
+1531 APPKRYTIGTKT
-1543 FKLTSSDTNAV
+1543 FKLTSSDTNAE
-1554 PLPGSLLIQAC
+1554 PLPGSLLMQSC
-1565 ETTYKTSGI
+1565 ETTYRTSGI
-1574 VETYKQ
+1574 VETYKH

-1596 ADDGDPLAQ
+1596 QPRDPLAQ

-1630 KIACELRTMELGTP
+1630 KIACELVTMELGTP
-1644 TNIMVQDFA
+1644 TNIVVQDFA
-1653 RVDLHPTEV
+1653 RVELHPSEV
-1662 NTSNDGT
+1662 NTSADAT
-1669 VPTRFQF
+1669 IPTRFQF

-1682 EPEKEYALVLRA
+1682 EAGREYALVLKA
-1694 PTTLLYE
+1694 PTTNLYE
-1701 AWIAQMGD
+1701 AWCATMGD

-1716 LPDDENVMVTKQY
+1716 LPDDENVLVTKQY
-1729 LGGSLFKSQNG
+1729 IGGSLFKSQNG
-1740 TIWTATQYQDLKFT
+1740 TIWTPSQFQDLKFT
-1754 LHKAEFVPNG
+1754 LHKAQFVPSG

-1797 TIDAVTDG
+1797 TIDAVTG
-1805 GVKTFLDAP
+1805 GSSTLDQP
-1814 GAQFS
+1814 GAKIS
-1819 DGLTTTDAYGYLERV
+1819 DGTTNTDAFGYLERV
-1834 GGAANQQA
+1834 GGGANQGA
-1842 LGVTNVG
+1842 LTQTNAG
-1849 TGYKQGTYSAVPLY
+1849 TGYENGTYTAVPLY
-1863 TITGAGSGATSTV
+1863 TITGAGSGATATV
-1876 VVDANGNITSVTI
+1876 VVATNKVSSVTI
-1889 GLNQGGSGYS
+1889 GLNQNGSGYS
-1899 VGDVVGVTTAN
+1899 VGDVVGVTTADV
-1910 IGQGS
+1910 GKGS
-1915 GGQFTVAALLNYD
+1915 GAQFSIPSLLNYD

-1934 CQGETFDTSGS
+1934 CRGETFDTSGS
-1945 SDIWKDFPLGSTTAV
+1945 
-1960 ATDFDVDNGNTH
+1960 TDFYVDGTVFNTGSTH

-1991 IKPNHAMHGANN
+1991 QKPNHAMHGANN

-2023 GINETGSISI
+2023 GINETGQISI

-2049 GYAKINNEIIYYT
+2049 GYAKINNEIIYYNSIT
-2062 SIHQDGAGGGTLGI
+2062 SDGGGGGTLGI

-2259 NLSPAINIENEVLLL
+2259 NLSPAINIENEVLIL
-2274 GRSRLNRPILDYVT
+2274 GRSRLNKPISDYVT

-2296 NDPHTSTYITK
+2296 SDPHTATYITK
-2307 KVDLQNPASSLK
+2307 KVNLQNPASSLK
-2319 VIVGAYRDGS
+2319 VIVGAYRDES

-2362 DGDGYGDL
+2362 DGDGFGDL
-2370 VVDSSLNSGRP
+2370 VIDSALSSGRP
-2381 DKIVPGSNDGE
+2381 DKLVSGSLDGE

-2403 DAFTGFRIKIVMSGT
+2403 DAFTGFRVKIVMSGT
-2418 NEAKAPRFKDL
+2418 NEAKPPRFKDL

>member
-57 FEEGAMVIPGGVMC
+57 FQEGAMVIPGGVMC

-88 VSVYASYLVGKRLR
+88 ISVYASFLVGKRLR
-102 GESSGVVAVID
+102 GESSGVVAVVD
-113 SYGDINENEGITNL
+113 SYSDINENEGVTHL
-127 TVWVKYVRGG
+127 TIWVKYVRGG
-137 IDNET
+137 TDNET

-161 TTINAEDTVASI
+161 TTINVEDTVASI

-224 EEIITSKEDES
+224 EEIISSKEDES

-279 ENGEIKKIKKQNEY
+279 ENGEIKKIKSQNEY

-312 VDRFLIDIEESLDNR
+312 VDRFIVDVEELLDNR

-353 NVSPGKA
+353 NVSAGKA

-370 GTTAIDVDKPRDIQK
+370 GTTTVDVDKPRDIQK

-416 NTVDLYSGRRN
+416 NTVDLYSGRR
-427 STGGT
+427 SATGGT

-462 YDVQTYTEITL
+462 YDVQTYTIITL
-473 NQAVSAGDVPISTR
+473 NESISSTDAPISTR

-494 ATGFVAGPLGA
+494 ATGFIVENPSTTA
-505 TVKLTE
+505 KLTE

-524 NEEENSSNSNGV
+524 NEEENSSNANGV
-536 NRTVQSVTTWGI
+536 NRTVKSVDTWGI

-560 LGLKNDF
+560 LGLDNDF
-567 IADLALQPRILP
+567 IADLALQPRILS
-579 GFSVTDEINI
+579 GFSVTDEIEVEA
-589 TTAGSDNTSCAG
+589 TTGVTKCPG
-601 RNWAAKVKVGT
+601 RNFAAKLKVGS
-612 LISYQRANQSDPT
+612 LISYQRSDNNDLT
-625 LNRIST
+625 LNKVTANNGST
-631 ISSDGSNVHLED
+631 ITLDD
-643 TPIDVPG
+643 TPLDVTG
-650 LYDNDSDN
+650 LYDNNSDL
-658 AYTGTFRIM
+658 AYVGTFRVM
-667 TPIVRNNGGLYAK
+667 VPIVRNNGGLYAK
-680 LDERAVSSVDF
+680 LDESAVSSVDF

-698 EAQIND
+698 ETQIND
-704 LSVDNNGALTFGVGN
+704 LTTDGDGALTFGVGN
-719 ITTANAG
+719 VTTANAG

-739 YSLHYTDGTL
+739 YSIHYSTGTIDSL
-749 DQLRSDKFSLT
+749 TSDKFTLT

-765 VNFTGLSANQT
+765 VNFTGLTASQSN
-776 TNVTV
+776 NVTV
-781 NTTVLKQGITSKQK
+781 NATVLKQGITSKQK

-806 LSKSAA
+806 LTKSAA

-859 KISIPSGFALT
+859 KISIPSGFTLS

-891 NIPDDTSVEFAYLN
+891 SILNDTSVEFAYLN
-905 SNKFEV
+905 TNKFEV

-958 RTSTSYVPTYQLLVV
+958 RTNTSYIPTYQLLVV

-989 VNSYPQSRYGEIPQ
+989 VNSYPQSRYSEIPQ

-1018 RVSDFSVTDKSPF
+1018 RVSDFSVTNKSPF

-1077 TAIKGESS
+1077 TVVKGESS

-1098 DIATIEYPAY
+1098 DIATIQYPPY
-1108 LFDVRNARVVHID
+1108 LFDVKNARVVHID

-1132 IEDRVENLET
+1132 IESRVENLET
-1142 ITSLTMLEL
+1142 VTSLTMLEL

-1163 FDRFKSG
+1163 FDRFKTG

-1179 QRFEQNSNASV
+1179 KRFEQNSNAAV
-1190 DPRTNELITPIDFE
+1190 DPKTNELLVPIDFE
-1204 TIKPELALDPAV
+1204 TIKPELALDPSI
-1216 DVSTADF
+1216 DVATADF
-1223 SSDLNLLDPNVKKT
+1223 SANLNLLDPNVKKSE
-1237 GDLLTLNYTE
+1237 DLLTLNYTE

-1253 PLASVVENVNPFSMV
+1253 PLASVVENVNPFNMV

-1279 SDNWVRTVYVDGGVR
+1279 SDNWVRTVYIDGGVR
-1294 NVTAGV
+1294 NITAGV
-1300 SGNSVTWAGQ
+1300 SGNEVTWTGADGT
-1310 GGSQQSAGWTTSGTG
+1310 QQSSGWTTSGTG
-1325 TGSGESW
+1325 TGSGDNW

-1337 TVYASGA
+1337 TVYVAGA
-1344 GSRTLDTFIETI
+1344 GTRTLDTFIETI
-1356 LTGSAADT
+1356 LQGSAPDT
-1364 HIRSRNVTFNAHG
+1364 HIRSRNVTFNSHG
-1377 LSPYTKYH
+1377 LAPYTKYY

-1427 ARLCSPSHKE
+1427 ARLCSPNHKE
-1437 GPLTAPTTTMGNNPY
+1437 GPLTAPTTTIGNNPY

-1464 SATVLNIDLNGLH
+1464 SSTVLNIDLNGLH

-1492 TILGTTSNAEATVS
+1492 TILGVSSNAEATVS
-1506 DINLIT
+1506 NIQLIT

-1517 LAGSFF
+1517 LSGSFF
-1523 IRCPLMNP
+1523 IRCPLTNP
-1531 APPKRYTVGTKT
+1531 APPKRYTIGTKT
-1543 FKLTSSDTNAV
+1543 FKLTSSDTNAE
-1554 PLPGSLLIQAC
+1554 PLPGSLLMQSC
-1565 ETTYKTSGI
+1565 ETTYRTSGI
-1574 VETYKQ
+1574 VETYKH

-1596 ADDGDPLAQ
+1596 QPRDPLAQ

-1630 KIACELRTMELGTP
+1630 KIACELVTMELGTP
-1644 TNIMVQDFA
+1644 TNIVVQDFA
-1653 RVDLHPTEV
+1653 RVELHPPEV
-1662 NTSNDGT
+1662 NTSADAT
-1669 VPTRFQF
+1669 IPTRFQF

-1682 EPEKEYALVLRA
+1682 EAGREYALVLKA
-1694 PTTLLYE
+1694 PTTNLYE
-1701 AWIAQMGD
+1701 AWCATMGD

-1716 LPDDENVMVTKQY
+1716 LPDDENVLVTKQY
-1729 LGGSLFKSQNG
+1729 IGGSLFKSQNG
-1740 TIWTATQYQDLKFT
+1740 TIWTPSQFQDLKFT
-1754 LHKAEFVPNG
+1754 LHKAQFVPSG

-1797 TIDAVTDG
+1797 TIDAVAG
-1805 GVKTFLDAP
+1805 GSSTLDQP
-1814 GAQFS
+1814 GAKIS
-1819 DGLTTTDAYGYLERV
+1819 DGTTNTDAFGYLERV
-1834 GGAANQQA
+1834 GGGANQGA
-1842 LGVTNVG
+1842 LTQTNAG
-1849 TGYKQGTYSAVPLY
+1849 TGYENGTYTAVPLY
-1863 TITGAGSGATSTV
+1863 TITGAGSGATATV
-1876 VVDANGNITSVTI
+1876 VVATNKVSSVTI
-1889 GLNQGGSGYS
+1889 GLNQNGSGYS
-1899 VGDVVGVTTAN
+1899 VGDVVGVTTADV
-1910 IGQGS
+1910 GKGS
-1915 GGQFTVAALLNYD
+1915 GAQFSIPSLLNYD

-1934 CQGETFDTSGS
+1934 CRGETFDTSGS
-1945 SDIWKDFPLGSTTAV
+1945 
-1960 ATDFDVDNGNTH
+1960 TDFYVDGTVFNTGSTH

-1991 IKPNHAMHGANN
+1991 QKPNHAMHGANN

-2023 GINETGSISI
+2023 GINETGQISI

-2049 GYAKINNEIIYYT
+2049 GYAKINNEIIYYNSIT
-2062 SIHQDGAGGGTLGI
+2062 SDGGGGGTLGI

-2222 LPTTRMLA
+2222 LPTTRMIA

-2259 NLSPAINIENEVLLL
+2259 NLSPAINIENEVLIL
-2274 GRSRLNRPILDYVT
+2274 GRSRLNKPISDYVT

-2296 NDPHTSTYITK
+2296 SDPHTATYITK
-2307 KVDLQNPASSLK
+2307 KVNLQNPASSLK
-2319 VIVGAYRDGS
+2319 VIVGAYRDES

-2362 DGDGYGDL
+2362 DGDGFGDL
-2370 VVDSSLNSGRP
+2370 VIDSALSSGRP
-2381 DKIVPGSNDGE
+2381 DKLVSGSLDGE

-2403 DAFTGFRIKIVMSGT
+2403 DAFTGFRVKIVMSGT
-2418 NEAKAPRFKDL
+2418 NEAKPPRFKDL

>member
-57 FEEGAMVIPGGVMC
+57 FQEGAMVIPGGVMC

-88 VSVYASYLVGKRLR
+88 ISVYASFLVGKRLR
-102 GESSGVVAVID
+102 GESSGVVAVVD
-113 SYGDINENEGITNL
+113 SYSDINENEGVTHL
-127 TVWVKYVRGG
+127 TIWVKYVRGG
-137 IDNET
+137 TDNET

-161 TTINAEDTVASI
+161 TTINVEDTVASI

-224 EEIITSKEDES
+224 EEIISSKEDES

-279 ENGEIKKIKKQNEY
+279 ENGEIKKIKSQNEY

-312 VDRFLIDIEESLDNR
+312 VDRFIVDVEELLDNR

-353 NVSPGKA
+353 NVSAGKA

-370 GTTAIDVDKPRDIQK
+370 GTTTVDVDKPRDIQK

-416 NTVDLYSGRRN
+416 NTVDLYSGRR
-427 STGGT
+427 SATGGT

-462 YDVQTYTEITL
+462 YDVQTYTIITL
-473 NQAVSAGDVPISTR
+473 NESISSTDAPISTR

-494 ATGFVAGPLGA
+494 ATGFIVENPSTTA
-505 TVKLTE
+505 KLTE

-524 NEEENSSNSNGV
+524 NEEENSSNANGV
-536 NRTVQSVTTWGI
+536 NRTVKSVDTWGI

-560 LGLKNDF
+560 LGLDNDF
-567 IADLALQPRILP
+567 IADLALQPRILS
-579 GFSVTDEINI
+579 GFSVTDEIEVEA
-589 TTAGSDNTSCAG
+589 TTGVTKCPG
-601 RNWAAKVKVGT
+601 RNFAAKLKVGS
-612 LISYQRANQSDPT
+612 LISYQRSDNNDLT
-625 LNRIST
+625 LNKVTANNGST
-631 ISSDGSNVHLED
+631 ITLDD
-643 TPIDVPG
+643 TPLDVTG
-650 LYDNDSDN
+650 LYDNNSDL
-658 AYTGTFRIM
+658 AYVGTFRVM
-667 TPIVRNNGGLYAK
+667 VPIVRNNGGLYAK
-680 LDERAVSSVDF
+680 LDESAVSSVDF

-698 EAQIND
+698 ETQIND
-704 LSVDNNGALTFGVGN
+704 LTTDGDGALTFGVGN
-719 ITTANAG
+719 VTTANAG

-739 YSLHYTDGTL
+739 YSIHYSTGTIDSL
-749 DQLRSDKFSLT
+749 TSDKFTLT

-765 VNFTGLSANQT
+765 VNFTGLTASQSN
-776 TNVTV
+776 NVTV
-781 NTTVLKQGITSKQK
+781 NATVLKQGITSKQK

-806 LSKSAA
+806 LTKSAA

-859 KISIPSGFALT
+859 KISIPSGFTLS

-891 NIPDDTSVEFAYLN
+891 SILNDTSVEFAYLN
-905 SNKFEV
+905 TNKFEV

-958 RTSTSYVPTYQLLVV
+958 RTNTSYIPTYQLLVV

-989 VNSYPQSRYGEIPQ
+989 VNSYPQSRYSEIPQ

-1018 RVSDFSVTDKSPF
+1018 RVSDFSVTNKSPF

-1077 TAIKGESS
+1077 TVVKGESS

-1098 DIATIEYPAY
+1098 DIATIQYPPY
-1108 LFDVRNARVVHID
+1108 LFDVKNARVVHID

-1132 IEDRVENLET
+1132 IESRVENLET
-1142 ITSLTMLEL
+1142 VTSLTMLEL

-1163 FDRFKSG
+1163 FDRFKTG

-1179 QRFEQNSNASV
+1179 KRFEQNSNAAV
-1190 DPRTNELITPIDFE
+1190 DPKTNELLVPIDFE
-1204 TIKPELALDPAV
+1204 TIKPELALDPSI
-1216 DVSTADF
+1216 DVATADF
-1223 SSDLNLLDPNVKKT
+1223 SANLNLLDPNVKKSE
-1237 GDLLTLNYTE
+1237 DLLTLNYTE

-1253 PLASVVENVNPFSMV
+1253 PLASVVENVNPFNMV

-1279 SDNWVRTVYVDGGVR
+1279 SDNWVRTVYIDGGVR
-1294 NVTAGV
+1294 NITAGV
-1300 SGNSVTWAGQ
+1300 SGNEVTWTGADGT
-1310 GGSQQSAGWTTSGTG
+1310 QQSSGWTTSGTG
-1325 TGSGESW
+1325 TGSGDNW

-1337 TVYASGA
+1337 TVYVAGA
-1344 GSRTLDTFIETI
+1344 GTRTLDTFIETI
-1356 LTGSAADT
+1356 LQGSAPDT
-1364 HIRSRNVTFNAHG
+1364 HIRSRNVTFNSHG
-1377 LSPYTKYH
+1377 LAPYTKYY

-1427 ARLCSPSHKE
+1427 ARLCSPNHKE
-1437 GPLTAPTTTMGNNPY
+1437 GPLTAPTTTIGNNPY

-1464 SATVLNIDLNGLH
+1464 SSTVLNIDLNGLH

-1492 TILGTTSNAEATVS
+1492 TILGVSSNAEATVS
-1506 DINLIT
+1506 NIQLIT

-1517 LAGSFF
+1517 LSGSFF
-1523 IRCPLMNP
+1523 IRCPLTNP
-1531 APPKRYTVGTKT
+1531 APPKRYTIGTKT
-1543 FKLTSSDTNAV
+1543 FKLTSSDTNAE
-1554 PLPGSLLIQAC
+1554 PLPGSLLMQSC
-1565 ETTYKTSGI
+1565 ETTYRTSGI
-1574 VETYKQ
+1574 VETYKH

-1596 ADDGDPLAQ
+1596 QPRDPLAQ

-1630 KIACELRTMELGTP
+1630 KIACELVTMELGTP
-1644 TNIMVQDFA
+1644 TNIVVQDFA
-1653 RVDLHPTEV
+1653 RVELHPPEV
-1662 NTSNDGT
+1662 NTSADAT
-1669 VPTRFQF
+1669 IPTRFQF

-1682 EPEKEYALVLRA
+1682 EAGREYALVLKA
-1694 PTTLLYE
+1694 PTTNLYE
-1701 AWIAQMGD
+1701 AWCATMGD

-1716 LPDDENVMVTKQY
+1716 LPDDENVLVTKQY
-1729 LGGSLFKSQNG
+1729 IGGSLFKSQNG
-1740 TIWTATQYQDLKFT
+1740 TIWTPSQFQDLKFT
-1754 LHKAEFVPNG
+1754 LHKAQFVPSG

-1797 TIDAVTDG
+1797 TIDAVAG
-1805 GVKTFLDAP
+1805 GSSTLDQP
-1814 GAQFS
+1814 GAKIS
-1819 DGLTTTDAYGYLERV
+1819 DGTTNTDAFGYLERV
-1834 GGAANQQA
+1834 GGGANQGA
-1842 LGVTNVG
+1842 LTQTNAG
-1849 TGYKQGTYSAVPLY
+1849 TGYENGTYTAVPLY
-1863 TITGAGSGATSTV
+1863 TITGAGSGATATV
-1876 VVDANGNITSVTI
+1876 VVATNKVSSVTI
-1889 GLNQGGSGYS
+1889 GLNQNGSGYS
-1899 VGDVVGVTTAN
+1899 VGDVVGVTTADV
-1910 IGQGS
+1910 GKGS
-1915 GGQFTVAALLNYD
+1915 GAQFSIPSLLNYD

-1934 CQGETFDTSGS
+1934 CRGETFDTSGS
-1945 SDIWKDFPLGSTTAV
+1945 
-1960 ATDFDVDNGNTH
+1960 TDFYVDGTVFNTGSTH

-1991 IKPNHAMHGANN
+1991 QKPNHAMHGANN

-2023 GINETGSISI
+2023 GINETGQISI

-2049 GYAKINNEIIYYT
+2049 GYAKINNEIIYYNSIT
-2062 SIHQDGAGGGTLGI
+2062 SDGGGGGTLGI

-2259 NLSPAINIENEVLLL
+2259 NLSPAINIENEVLIL
-2274 GRSRLNRPILDYVT
+2274 GRSRLNKPISDYVT

-2296 NDPHTSTYITK
+2296 SDPHTATYITK
-2307 KVDLQNPASSLK
+2307 KVNLQNPASSLK
-2319 VIVGAYRDGS
+2319 VIVGAYRDES

-2362 DGDGYGDL
+2362 DGDGFGDL
-2370 VVDSSLNSGRP
+2370 VIDSALSSGRP
-2381 DKIVPGSNDGE
+2381 DKLVSGSLDGE

-2403 DAFTGFRIKIVMSGT
+2403 DAFTGFRVKIVMSGT
-2418 NEAKAPRFKDL
+2418 NEAKPPRFKDL

>member
-57 FEEGAMVIPGGVMC
+57 FKEGAMVIPGGVTC

-88 VSVYASYLVGKRLR
+88 VSVYASFLVGKRLR
-102 GESSGVVAVID
+102 GESSGVVAVVD
-113 SYGDINENEGITNL
+113 SYSNINENEGVTNL

-173 ISENAKGVG
+173 ISEDAKGVG
-182 YSVAIE
+182 YSVSVE

-264 LTDNDDKTFVELVRV
+264 LTDNDDKTFVELVRI
-279 ENGEIKKIKKQNEY
+279 ENGEIKQLKKQNEY

-312 VDRFLIDIEESLDNR
+312 VDRFIVDIKELLDDR

-342 GNVPTEDMVAV
+342 GNVPTDDMLAV

-370 GTTAIDVDKPRDIQK
+370 GTTVVDVDKPRDIQK

-397 SIRLNNVV
+397 SVRLNNVV

-416 NTVDLYSGRRN
+416 NTVDLYSGRRS
-427 STGGT
+427 STSGT

-473 NQAVSAGDVPISTR
+473 NQAVSGGDVPISTR

-511 TSGTFLQGERLIF
+511 TSGTFLQGEKLIF

-560 LGLKNDF
+560 LGLDTDF
-567 IADLALQPRILP
+567 IADLALQPRILS
-579 GFSVTDEINI
+579 GFSVTDEIEVAA
-589 TTAGSDNTSCAG
+589 TTGVTKCPG
-601 RNWAAKVKVGT
+601 RNFAAKLKVGS
-612 LISYQRANQSDPT
+612 LISYQRSDNNDLT
-625 LNRIST
+625 LNKVTANDGST
-631 ISSDGSNVHLED
+631 ITLDD
-643 TPIDVPG
+643 TPLDVTG
-650 LYDNDSDN
+650 LYDNNSDL
-658 AYTGTFRIM
+658 AYVGTFRVM
-667 TPIVRNNGGLYAK
+667 VPIVRNNGGLYAK
-680 LDERAVSSVDF
+680 LDESAVSSVDF

-704 LSVDNNGALTFGVGN
+704 LTTDSNGALTFGVGN

-739 YSLHYTDGTL
+739 YSIHYNTGTIDPL
-749 DQLRSDKFSLT
+749 TSDKFTLT

-765 VNFTGLSANQT
+765 VNFTGLTASQNS
-776 TNVTV
+776 NVTV
-781 NTTVLKQGITSKQK
+781 NTTVLKQGITSKKK

-859 KISIPSGFALT
+859 KISIPSGFTLT
-870 SNALLGEEIIG
+870 SNALLGEEILG
-881 TESGTVVQIT
+881 TESGTVAQIT
-891 NIPDDTSVEFAYLN
+891 NIIDDVSVEFTYLN
-905 SNKFEV
+905 SNNFEV
-911 GEVIKFRES
+911 GEVIKFTES

-958 RTSTSYVPTYQLLVV
+958 RTGTSYVPTYQLLVV

-989 VNSYPQSRYGEIPQ
+989 VNSYPQSRYSEIPQ

-1018 RVSDFSVTDKSPF
+1018 RVSDFSVTNKSPF

-1069 VLTKAGKF
+1069 VLTKSGKF
-1077 TAIKGESS
+1077 TVIKGESS

-1098 DIATIEYPAY
+1098 DIATIQYPPY
-1108 LFDVRNARVVHID
+1108 LFDVSNARVVHID

-1132 IEDRVENLET
+1132 IENRVETLET

-1179 QRFEQNSNASV
+1179 KRIDQGYSKAAV
-1190 DPRTNELITPIDFE
+1190 DPKTNELMVPIDFE
-1204 TIKPELALDPAV
+1204 TIKPQLALDPSI

-1223 SSDLNLLDPNVKKT
+1223 SADLNLLDPNVKKSA
-1237 GDLLTLNYTE
+1237 DLLTLNYTE

-1253 PLASVVENVNPFSMV
+1253 PLASVVENVNPFNMV
-1268 EYNGNVKLSPA
+1268 EYNGKIKLSPA

-1294 NVTAGV
+1294 NVTAGI
-1300 SGNSVTWAGQ
+1300 SANNEVTWIGGDGTQQTAGWSNTGQ
-1310 GGSQQSAGWTTSGTG
+1310 GSGDD
-1325 TGSGESW
+1325 W
-1332 QPDEN
+1332 QPTEN
-1337 TVYASGA
+1337 TTYVAGA
-1344 GSRTLDTFIETI
+1344 GTRTLDTFIETI
-1356 LTGSAADT
+1356 LQGSAPDT
-1364 HIRSRNVTFNAHG
+1364 HIRSRNVTFNSHG
-1377 LSPYTKYH
+1377 LAPYTKYY

-1416 HGYIGAELLFV
+1416 HGYIGSELLFV
-1427 ARLCSPSHKE
+1427 ARICSPSHKK

-1477 EEARGEFYGYITKGM
+1477 EEAVGKFYGYITKGM
-1492 TILGTTSNAEATVS
+1492 TILGTTSNAEAIVS

-1517 LAGSFF
+1517 VSGSFF
-1523 IRCPLMNP
+1523 IRCPLTNP
-1531 APPKRYTVGTKT
+1531 APPKRFTIGTKT
-1543 FKLTSSDTNAV
+1543 FKLTSSDTNAES
-1554 PLPGSLLIQAC
+1554 LPGSLLMQSS
-1565 ETTYKTSGI
+1565 ETTYRTSGL
-1574 VETYKQ
+1574 VETYKW

-1596 ADDGDPLAQ
+1596 QPRDPLAQ
-1605 SFTVDETGAYL
+1605 SFTVDETGAYI

-1630 KIACELRTMELGTP
+1630 KISCELVTMELGTP
-1644 TNIMVQDFA
+1644 TNIVVQDFA
-1653 RVDLHPTEV
+1653 VVDLHPSEV
-1662 NTSNDGT
+1662 NTSADAT

-1682 EPEKEYALVLRA
+1682 EADREYALVLKA
-1694 PTTLLYE
+1694 PTTNLYE
-1701 AWIAQMGD
+1701 AWCATMGD

-1716 LPDDENVMVTKQY
+1716 LPDDENVLVTKQY
-1729 LGGSLFKSQNG
+1729 IGGSLFKSQNG
-1740 TIWTATQYQDLKFT
+1740 TIWTPSQFQDLKFT
-1754 LHKAEFVPNG
+1754 LHKAQFVPTG

-1769 NPNLNLSEVGHTGL
+1769 NPNLNLPEVGHTGL

-1797 TIDAVTDG
+1797 TIDAPITNG
-1805 GVKTFLDAP
+1805 ALQNTLDVP
-1814 GAQFS
+1814 GAKIS
-1819 DGLTTTDAYGYLERV
+1819 DGIANTDAFGYLERV
-1834 GGAANQQA
+1834 GGAANQAA
-1842 LGVTNVG
+1842 LGLTNAG
-1849 TGYKQGTYSAVPLY
+1849 TGYGADATHSSVPLY
-1863 TITGAGSGATSTV
+1863 TITGDGSGATATV
-1876 VVDANGNITSVTI
+1876 VVANDVVSSVTI
-1889 GLNQGGSGYS
+1889 GLNEGGSGYS
-1899 VGDVVGVTTAN
+1899 VGDVVGVTTAD

-1915 GGQFTVAALLNYD
+1915 GGQFTVAAILNYD
-1928 TLYLTD
+1928 TVYLTD

-1945 SDIWKDFPLGSTTAV
+1945 ADFY
-1960 ATDFDVDNGNTH
+1960 VDGTVFNSGNAHH
-1972 ITACTQTGGVLY
+1972 ISACTQTGGVLY

-1991 IKPNHAMHGANN
+1991 QKPNHAMHGANN
-2003 LVTLE
+2003 LVTLD

-2018 LSAEL
+2018 VSAEL

-2049 GYAKINNEIIYYT
+2049 GYAKINNEIIYYNSIT
-2062 SIHQDGAGGGTLGI
+2062 SDGGGGGTIGI

-2130 IDRSGVVG
+2130 IDRGGVVG
-2138 SLARQSGDTQV
+2138 SLVRQSGDTQV
-2149 SFTAENVGSGLNNF
+2149 SFTAENVGNGLNNF

-2244 NKSFTMT
+2244 NKSFTIT

-2259 NLSPAINIENEVLLL
+2259 NLSPAINIENEVLIL
-2274 GRSRLNRPILDYVT
+2274 GRSRLNKPISDYVT

-2296 NDPHTSTYITK
+2296 SDPHTGTYVTK

-2370 VVDSSLNSGRP
+2370 VVDTALNSGRP
-2381 DKIVPGSNDGE
+2381 DKLVPGSLDGE
-2392 FKEYQFSIDEL
+2392 FKEYQFSVDEL
-2403 DAFTGFRIKIVMSGT
+2403 DAFTGFRVKIVMSGT
-2418 NEAKAPRFKDL
+2418 NEAKPPRFKDL